1 MQVPKIGRK
10 FVKPD
15 DIAFIDETVYAPHI
29 QTKPPYK
36 MKIDSLL
43 PLLGDR
49 VLLLRCSPE
58 SAALANAQCVVH
70 GLQRLWC
77 TAATIHVGKDRCSFG
92 IKEAFSRL
100 VSFCLASNLDF

>member
-1 MQVPKIGRK
+1 MVKDCELQVPKIGRK

-15 DIAFIDETVYAPHI
+15 DIAFIDETLYAPRS

-49 VLLLRCSPE
+49 VPFFCCPPSMCPQFIAQALRGC
-58 SAALANAQCVVH
+58 
-70 GLQRLWC
+70 
-77 TAATIHVGKDRCSFG
+77 
-92 IKEAFSRL
+92 
-100 VSFCLASNLDF
+100 